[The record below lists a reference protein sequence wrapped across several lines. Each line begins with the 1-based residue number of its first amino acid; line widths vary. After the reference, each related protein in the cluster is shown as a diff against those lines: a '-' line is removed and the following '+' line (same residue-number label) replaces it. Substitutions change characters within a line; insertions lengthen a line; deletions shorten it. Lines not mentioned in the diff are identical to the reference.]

1 MKRNKSSALKPKTVI
16 SSIVVCAAVCLS
28 GIGYVWAKSQV
39 WGLSREIKK
48 LEVRLDELR
57 RDNDGLQ
64 RRYSAMCSPSNLD
77 ARVRELNLGLS
88 APLPS
93 QIVRL
98 PSEKAIVQQKTEPR
112 FYASTNRD

>member
-1 MKRNKSSALKPKTVI
+1 MRRNRTSALKPKTVVT
-16 SSIVVCAAVCLS
+16 SIVICAAVCLA

-39 WGLSREIKK
+39 WTLSGDIKK
-48 LEVRLDELR
+48 LEVQLDDLR

-64 RRYSAMCSPSNLD
+64 RKYATMCSPSNLD

-93 QIVRL
+93 QIIRL
-98 PSEKAIVQQKTEPR
+98 PAHHPIVQKKTEPQY
-112 FYASTNRD
+112 FVSTNND